1 MCHAVRCRICG
12 KTTWAGCG
20 QHIAMV
26 KASVPAGQWCDG
38 RHTQAEIDAASH
50 SQGFL
55 DRLLGR
61 A

>member
-1 MCHAVRCRICG
+1 
-12 KTTWAGCG
+12 
-20 QHIAMV
+20 MV
-26 KASVPAGQWCDG
+26 KASVPAGQWCG
-38 RHTQAEIDAASH
+38 GKHTQAEIDAASQ